1 MLNKFSRK
9 LKKFTTGWLIFVLF
23 LLYGFFMGYIMPSIE
38 RSITEKSP
46 NTKLLDLML
55 FYTPQT
61 AFDMIARY
69 GDVARS
75 IYLNTEFSVDVA
87 FPVVY
92 SFFFSFVITLLVGL
106 SFPNNDNLLKLNLL
120 PFGMLL
126 FDLLENL
133 GIISMLWVFPS
144 TPAILAWLTMLL
156 TMTKWLFAGVIA
168 LVIFASIAKFIS
180 RKFHKRKRRKS
191 HHNVPH
197 VGSDGVL
204 RF

>member
-1 MLNKFSRK
+1 MFNKVSRK

-38 RSITEKSP
+38 RSVTEKSP
-46 NTKLLDLML
+46 NTKLLDLMF

-61 AFDMIARY
+61 AFDMIAKY

-75 IYLNTEFSVDVA
+75 IYINTEFSVDVA

-92 SFFFSFVITLLVGL
+92 SFFFSLIITLLAGL
-106 SFPNNDNLLKLNLL
+106 AFPNNDNLLKLNLL

-144 TPAILAWLTMLL
+144 TPDVLAWLTTLL
-156 TMTKWLFAGVIA
+156 TMTKWVLAGAIA
-168 LVIFASIAKFIS
+168 LVIFTCLVKYLSKKL
-180 RKFHKRKRRKS
+180 RRRKRRKS
-191 HHNVPH
+191 HRNVPH